1 MIRVSGIA
9 TLSDGT
15 THPFAGGPRE
25 FSAWERYAL
34 ANGLPTAQ
42 NAAGSSA
49 GLTMMWFLAY
59 ACMTRELPERPAF
72 DDWLNTLVD
81 LADFEL
87 EMPTPTRAAAS
98 AELSPRSPLA
108 PESPPTLSGAPTP
121 ETSRPSRP
129 S

>member
-1 MIRVSGIA
+1 VIRVSGVA
-9 TLSDGT
+9 TLADGT
-15 THPFAGGPRE
+15 RHPFAGGPRE

-34 ANGLPTAQ
+34 SNGLPTAQ

-59 ACMTRELPERPAF
+59 VCITRELAERPAF
-72 DDWLNTLVD
+72 DDWLNELID

-87 EMPTPTRAAAS
+87 EMPTPTRAGAS
-98 AELSPRSPLA
+98 AELSPL
-108 PESPPTLSGAPTP
+108 SPPEPASPPISSGTPTP
-121 ETSRPSRP
+121 ATSRPSRP

>member
-1 MIRVSGIA
+1 MIRVSGTV
-9 TLSDGT
+9 TLADGT
-15 THPFAGGPRE
+15 RHPFAGGPRE

-49 GLTMMWFLAY
+49 GLTMMWYLAY
-59 ACMTRELPERPAF
+59 ACVTREAAERPAF
-72 DDWLNTLVD
+72 DEWLNTLID

-87 EMPTPTRAAAS
+87 EMPSPTQAAAS
-98 AELSPRSPLA
+98 GELSPALPREPA
-108 PESPPTLSGAPTP
+108 SPPISSGAPTP
-121 ETSRPSRP
+121 ETSRPSPR